1 MRHGNYFGMAFDQV
15 LHYFPDNDLGS
26 LALPSIEIDKR
37 SHEEFRQGFGGL
49 NAAVRGSKNK

>member
-37 SHEEFRQGFGGL
+37 SHEEFKQGFGGL
-49 NAAVRGSKNK
+49 NAAV